1 VTYNAPEIF
10 STLIMADLPK
20 ILTASL
26 QPDTRKEAE
35 RALTSISNQ
44 PGFLGVLLQLILD
57 SSQDR
62 SVRLTASIYLK
73 NVVKTRWE
81 EACLSAMTTFCFR

>member
-1 VTYNAPEIF
+1 
-10 STLIMADLPK
+10 MANLPK
-20 ILTASL
+20 IFTASL

-35 RALTSISNQ
+35 KALTSLSDQ

-81 EACLSAMTTFCFR
+81 EACLSATAAFCFQ